1 MENWK
6 SKDVL
11 SPITHINQKN
21 ITSFVKVQTK
31 SDYESLL
38 KRLQDKLGNES
49 RKAVSRLEVPT
60 PQIIWVGQRTIF
72 RNFMEFPKALR
83 REPAKLLLYLNKELA
98 SAGYI
103 AGERVIFLGRKE
115 PSSFGALIDRY
126 VKDYVICPVCGSPD
140 TRTEKNKKLGFL
152 LCEAC
157 GARSSIK
164 ANYAWTKILY
174 SYKPL
179 YSILCNYFYIA
190 WLHFYNRRS
199 NLEILQGVRLRSI
212 CK

>member
-1 MENWK
+1 MC
-6 SKDVL
+6 VG
-11 SPITHINQKN
+11 T
-21 ITSFVKVQTK
+21 QTR
-31 SDYESLL
+31 SEYEGLL
-38 KRLQDKLGNES
+38 KRLENQLGNTS
-49 RKAVSRLEVPT
+49 RKVVSRLEVPT
-60 PQIIWVGQRTIF
+60 PQIMWVGQRTIF

-83 REPAKLLLYLNKELA
+83 REPEKLLLYLNKELA

-140 TRTEKNKKLGFL
+140 TRTEKSKKVGFL

-164 ANYAWTKILY
+164 GNYA
-174 SYKPL
+174 
-179 YSILCNYFYIA
+179 
-190 WLHFYNRRS
+190 
-199 NLEILQGVRLRSI
+199 
-212 CK
+212 

>member
-1 MENWK
+1 V
-6 SKDVL
+6 SR
-11 SPITHINQKN
+11 
-21 ITSFVKVQTK
+21 QTQ

-38 KRLQDKLGNES
+38 KRLQGRLKNTS
-49 RKAVSRLEVPT
+49 RKEASRLEIPS

-72 RNFMEFPKALR
+72 RNFIEFPKALR
-83 REPAKLLLYLNKELA
+83 RDPEKLLLYLNKELA

-115 PSSFGALIDRY
+115 PSSFGTLIDRY
-126 VKDYVICPVCGSPD
+126 VKEYVICPVCGSPD

-164 ANYAWTKILY
+164 GNYA
-174 SYKPL
+174 
-179 YSILCNYFYIA
+179 
-190 WLHFYNRRS
+190 
-199 NLEILQGVRLRSI
+199 
-212 CK
+212 

>member
-1 MENWK
+1 
-6 SKDVL
+6 
-11 SPITHINQKN
+11 
-21 ITSFVKVQTK
+21 
-31 SDYESLL
+31 
-38 KRLQDKLGNES
+38 
-49 RKAVSRLEVPT
+49 
-60 PQIIWVGQRTIF
+60 
-72 RNFMEFPKALR
+72 MEFPKALR

-164 ANYAWTKILY
+164 ANYAWKKILY
-174 SYKPL
+174 IYNDLPLSYVGFVATYVQNLLHLKISWL
-179 YSILCNYFYIA
+179 IYSGALGQFVY
-190 WLHFYNRRS
+190 
-199 NLEILQGVRLRSI
+199 
-212 CK
+212 

>member
-1 MENWK
+1 
-6 SKDVL
+6 VA
-11 SPITHINQKN
+11 T
-21 ITSFVKVQTK
+21 QTR
-31 SDYESLL
+31 SEYESLL
-38 KRLQDKLGNES
+38 KRLENQLGSTS
-49 RKAVSRLEVPT
+49 RKVVSRLEIPT
-60 PQIIWVGQRTIF
+60 PQIMWVGQRTIF

-83 REPAKLLLYLNKELA
+83 REPEKLLLYLNKELA

-140 TRTEKNKKLGFL
+140 TRTEKSKKVGFL

-164 ANYAWTKILY
+164 GNYA
-174 SYKPL
+174 
-179 YSILCNYFYIA
+179 
-190 WLHFYNRRS
+190 
-199 NLEILQGVRLRSI
+199 
-212 CK
+212 

>member
-1 MENWK
+1 
-6 SKDVL
+6 VG
-11 SPITHINQKN
+11 T
-21 ITSFVKVQTK
+21 QTR
-31 SDYESLL
+31 SEYQGLL
-38 KRLQDKLGNES
+38 KRLENQLGNTS
-49 RKAVSRLEVPT
+49 RKVVSRLELPT
-60 PQIIWVGQRTIF
+60 PQIMWVGQRTIF

-83 REPAKLLLYLNKELA
+83 REPEKLLLYLNKELA

-140 TRTEKNKKLGFL
+140 TRTEKSKKVGFL

-164 ANYAWTKILY
+164 GNYA
-174 SYKPL
+174 
-179 YSILCNYFYIA
+179 
-190 WLHFYNRRS
+190 
-199 NLEILQGVRLRSI
+199 
-212 CK
+212 